1 MRERAFRI
9 SYFLP
14 VLRKILQNNCFV
26 RGVVFHI
33 MLFFVYLKFIKH
45 RNRYASLNHKRR
57 WQVMDRETE
66 ELVKKVKKEL
76 RALRAKVDELEN
88 CAALMAYEEL
98 TSALD

>member
-1 MRERAFRI
+1 
-9 SYFLP
+9 
-14 VLRKILQNNCFV
+14 
-26 RGVVFHI
+26 
-33 MLFFVYLKFIKH
+33 
-45 RNRYASLNHKRR
+45 
-57 WQVMDRETE
+57 MDRETE